1 MPARTIEQ
9 QQNATCFSVVVICL
23 IIAIVSNVNY
33 LKTDSET
40 VKNRCKNWFIPCYSI
55 AGVFTFIQLLKTCC
69 QYKKNNNNI
78 VISVPV

>member
-9 QQNATCFSVVVICL
+9 QQDATCFSVVVICL
-23 IIAIVSNVNY
+23 IIAIISNVNY

-40 VKNRCKNWFIPCYSI
+40 VKKRCENWFIPCYSI

-69 QYKKNNNNI
+69 QHKKNSNDR